1 MPRKL
6 KKPVTSVIV
15 VRTME
20 EDWAGSCPITVSMI
34 GIAAPATPA
43 MIIEST
49 IDAAMIRAR
58 PQEPLHTST
67 PTEVVSA
74 TTTPFQKPTFV
85 SLNTTR
91 GHCATRISRSA
102 RPRMV
107 TARAW
112 APVLPDC
119 PATTG
124 REGRKRG
131 ELGDGVLEESDHRR
145 GDERGDEVDLKPGQ
159 TLAHREGDRRR
170 RALVLAHP
178 HHGLNADARAL
189 LLGLDHRGVADH
201 PDQPAVE
208 VEHRQIRQAVLFHL
222 LSHFLASR
230 HRIDDGSDV
239 LDEIAHKLV
248 MLGERE
254 VLHVHPAGEMVV
266 GIHHEETRPAGPAI
280 LAQPLEHLGDGA
292 VLAEQS
298 CPGVHRGAGGSV
310 RLDPGASGRGLS
322 LTIAPVWGT
331 PSSGVDRLWSARDAA
346 VLCPFAG
353 RCYPSAVISLPA
365 TPASKS

>member
-58 PQEPLHTST
+58 PQEPLDTST

-170 RALVLAHP
+170 RAL
-178 HHGLNADARAL
+178 

-266 GIHHEETRPAGPAI
+266 GIHHEEARPAGPAI

-298 CPGVHRGAGGSV
+298 CPGVHWGAGGSV